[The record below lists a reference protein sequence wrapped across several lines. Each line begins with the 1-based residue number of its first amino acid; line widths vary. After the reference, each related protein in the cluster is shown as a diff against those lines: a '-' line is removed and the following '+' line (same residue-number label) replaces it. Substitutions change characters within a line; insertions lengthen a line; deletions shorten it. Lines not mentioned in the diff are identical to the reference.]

1 MAIIYRTMFPAPAGM
16 NRVTMSSNKYNDNV
30 PRTSGDE
37 PIRRSKPPP
46 VWLCS
51 PHQRG

>member
-1 MAIIYRTMFPAPAGM
+1 MDVFPAPAGM
-16 NRVTMSSNKYNDNV
+16 SPLIGEQRGVEVSF

-37 PIRRSKPPP
+37 PLIVELKGAFARF
-46 VWLCS
+46 S